1 MVRWII
7 RSARVLAAAAIALA
21 AAGAAFELVSGWQ
34 DARRFPQRGRSVQAG
49 AVRLNLDCSGTQR
62 SPTIILDSGMGV
74 PAFGWFKV
82 QPEVAKFARVCSYD
96 RAGYGW
102 SEPGPEPRTSLQIAR
117 ELKAL
122 LMASGEQGPYV
133 LVGHSFGG
141 FNVRVFNSLF
151 PKDVAGVVFADASHE
166 DEEERINAMLP
177 AAVREREKAEQRS
190 REILDPILTPLRIH
204 LGFKRW
210 QAMARWRGPT
220 DLPKDVLQELFY
232 LRQQAKYR
240 SAVQS
245 ESEAHRLK
253 AVALVTGCKPC
264 SGQRPARWFPHQA
277 GFKK

>member
-1 MVRWII
+1 MT
-7 RSARVLAAAAIALA
+7 APDT
-21 AAGAAFELVSGWQ
+21 AGAN
-34 DARRFPQRGRSVQAG
+34 R
-49 AVRLNLDCSGTQR
+49 
-62 SPTIILDSGMGV
+62 
-74 PAFGWFKV
+74 
-82 QPEVAKFARVCSYD
+82 
-96 RAGYGW
+96 
-102 SEPGPEPRTSLQIAR
+102 GPEPRTSLQIAR

-141 FNVRVFNSLF
+141 FNVRVFTSLF

-166 DEEERINAMLP
+166 DEEDRINAMLP

-190 REILDPILTPLRIH
+190 REILDPILAPLRIH

-245 ESEAHRLK
+245 ENKLDAQSGEQARAAGNFGERPLIVLTAGNPYEDPDPLLTKEDTDKQYNLWVNDLQVQFARLSTRGK
-253 AVALVTGCKPC
+253 QIVVSGSGHMIPFERPDAVVAAVREIW
-264 SGQRPARWFPHQA
+264 SAVQR
-277 GFKK
+277 